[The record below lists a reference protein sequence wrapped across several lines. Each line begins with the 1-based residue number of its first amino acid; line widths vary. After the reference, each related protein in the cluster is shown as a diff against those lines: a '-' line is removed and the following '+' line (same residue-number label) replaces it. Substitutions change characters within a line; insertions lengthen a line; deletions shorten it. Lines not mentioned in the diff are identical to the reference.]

1 MGGGWVA
8 VDVDYAGCATVPL
21 CHCASLCPL
30 DTKPKKERETRD
42 TDDNWSSRDQ
52 TVFDNGI
59 ILPQPLRESSCQESR
74 LGLVT
79 TGLSS

>member
-1 MGGGWVA
+1 MLGVPL
-8 VDVDYAGCATVPL
+8 YHCATVP
-21 CHCASLCPL
+21 ASAPL

-42 TDDNWSSRDQ
+42 SDDNWSSRDQ

-74 LGLVT
+74 QGLVT

>member
-1 MGGGWVA
+1 MA

-42 TDDNWSSRDQ
+42 NDDNWSSRDQ
-52 TVFDNGI
+52 TVFNDDI

-74 LGLVT
+74 QGLVT